1 MTLKLVVTTNV
12 NGDVFE
18 LVLKNARYGVGRR
31 HDNDLRIKETYISG
45 YHAELVRGENGDY
58 FVSDLGSSNGTF
70 LNGRRLSGSEAI
82 KAGDF
87 IKFGILKVAVQEHT
101 DTMPKIVS
109 LRDRPAFARKDESNT
124 AAIAVER
131 KTGSV
136 ATVEGAVPSGE
147 TRATPTER
155 PAGIPV
161 MASLVTA
168 TATVADSRDLKR
180 ELESDKK
187 EIANLNRQI
196 ADGEAKFSK
205 LEGEVASLKRQLAE
219 REESLRE
226 AAAKSDAGSGLEK
239 ELKAREAELAK
250 AKAEMEKLSAAASA
264 KDSLEKELKAREAEL
279 AKAKSEA
286 EKLSAEASAKD
297 SLEKELTARD
307 AELAKAKAEVEK
319 LSSEAAAKTSLEK
332 ELKSREAELAK
343 AKSETEKLSS
353 EATAKSSLEKELK
366 AREAELAKAKAE
378 AEKLSSEATAKSSLE
393 KELKAREAELAKA
406 KSEVDAKAAEIAR
419 LEAEAGKAK
428 GQIEKTSSQAG
439 QFEREL
445 AELRTS
451 IARAERET
459 GEARAALADR
469 ERALS
474 EREAALAAVSK
485 ERESLLKTVE
495 TKESDLAATAGEL
508 AKIALLTASI
518 AGLEHELAASR
529 SHGESVQTERDRF
542 ESELKARESDLSQH
556 RQNLVS
562 MEAQVASLTAS
573 AEAEKSGLAR
583 ELGEA
588 KATNGEMAAELKSVR
603 AELESER
610 KALGAS
616 SKELEREKT
625 KLEKALASLEA
636 KHAKQIEEQA
646 ALKSALQDKEKE
658 LKSLSGEAKKAGQ
671 VSQELESVKAELA
684 ESKAALAT
692 AQAKESNLLADSG
705 EREARLSDLETA
717 LAAAESSA
725 KDLSAQ
731 VAERDS
737 AIELARTEASRLS
750 EEFEAFRR
758 ESGEQSGIA
767 LAAATALTLAREK
780 ELTELRAR
788 LEKEE
793 AAAAEVAQ
801 GLAEE
806 RARRSAIEQERSS
819 LAAELEQLRKAGD
832 GTAGELLAL
841 RSQWETLVAERDELR
856 SRESLQTNDLQ
867 AAKAEANEL
876 RLEMR
881 KGKDAAE
888 RAHRELETT
897 LRSRVAE
904 LETALAAERVRATDT
919 GSEKTR
925 VEESLAVLRSE
936 LEALKEESAQ
946 LRVRNEEASRNNGRL
961 QAELHRETTERS
973 QVNEALETSRIRVNG
988 LVAELEVLKNALE
1001 GKEREIAEREQQFT
1015 RSESETVQKIKR
1027 DLSEA
1032 IATRDAAEEKAA
1044 KAQKEKQSLS
1054 GAFERLKEQL
1064 DQTEA
1069 ALRTAKEVEEEMNH
1083 GKGLLA
1089 RRLEK
1094 AESSNNELAA
1104 RIKEEAMAALASRTL
1119 IEKLELQI
1127 RENESEAVARER
1139 EQVSALQADLSR
1151 ASRRAAEDERR
1162 RRELEAEL
1170 AKVTEARRQ
1179 AEERVLSL
1187 EARIVEQE
1195 AEAESTRGLLNETE
1209 KSRIDFV
1216 SRLAA
1221 ETTLVET
1228 HTRTIEGLRR
1238 ELADTISRF
1247 TTSETAMIARHGE
1260 ETDVLLADL
1269 RSERSRREGLE
1280 VELRNTREGL
1290 SDAVRQARENS
1301 EKAQAKLLAEGSAKL
1316 AAIEEELSKAIR
1328 ARELIE
1334 QSRSALEDELND
1346 REEEI
1351 ESLSERIEDLEI
1363 RLRDEN
1369 ESRHG
1374 VLRLLD
1380 TTRAGFSDSLRAG
1393 WEHLGTVRNTLGH
1406 ERGARQEAEDA
1417 LVRAREEIE
1426 RLGADLKEWERHHQA
1441 EIREWEDRYETL
1453 RGEKLTLASEDADLR
1468 KIRDEIIAATAK
1480 KRSLEDEIESLGSG
1494 VKDIQ
1499 SRQGELKSQRESL
1512 LAERE
1517 ELKAALNAA
1526 RMELGILQKRCTDS
1540 KEQEIK
1546 HTDAIAAAERR
1557 IQSLRKLESEMEH
1570 AVERRRQQHQLSR
1583 GEVFSEPGDPAIAS
1597 TEFSHEDFYRKLI
1610 GKLDLIDDLAKRYDN
1625 KWLYPKVSEQLGILK
1640 RGFVEFL
1647 QDHSVQPFNLE
1658 PGTVVSISERK
1669 RIKLVPLANGAPKKA
1684 NGHGSQSSLVVETV
1698 RPGYVY
1704 RNGSKDVIIRKAEVV
1719 VS

>member
-45 YHAELVRGENGDY
+45 YHAELVRGENGEY
-58 FVSDLGSSNGTF
+58 LVSDLGSSNGTF

-124 AAIAVER
+124 SAIAVER

-136 ATVEGAVPSGE
+136 ATVEGSSPSGE
-147 TRATPTER
+147 TRATPTAH
-155 PAGIPV
+155 PAGSPM
-161 MASLVTA
+161 MAPLVSA
-168 TATVADSRDLKR
+168 TATVVESRDLKK
-180 ELESDKK
+180 ELDSDKK
-187 EIANLNRQI
+187 EIASLNRQI
-196 ADGEAKFSK
+196 ADGETKFAK
-205 LEGEVASLKRQLAE
+205 LEGEVEGLRRQLAE
-219 REESLRE
+219 REECLRD
-226 AAAKSDAGSGLEK
+226 AAAKSDAGSAIEK

-250 AKAEMEKLSAAASA
+250 VEEEAAKLSAEAATKA
-264 KDSLEKELKAREAEL
+264 SLEKELKTREAEL
-279 AKAKSEA
+279 TKSKA
-286 EKLSAEASAKD
+286 
-297 SLEKELTARD
+297 
-307 AELAKAKAEVEK
+307 
-319 LSSEAAAKTSLEK
+319 
-332 ELKSREAELAK
+332 
-343 AKSETEKLSS
+343 
-353 EATAKSSLEKELK
+353 
-366 AREAELAKAKAE
+366 
-378 AEKLSSEATAKSSLE
+378 
-393 KELKAREAELAKA
+393 
-406 KSEVDAKAAEIAR
+406 EVDAKAAEIVR

-428 GQIEKTSSQAG
+428 GEIEKTSSQAG
-439 QFEREL
+439 EFEREL

-459 GEARAALADR
+459 HEARTALADR
-469 ERALS
+469 EKALS
-474 EREAALAAVSK
+474 EREAALAAISE

-508 AKIALLTASI
+508 AKIALLTTSI
-518 AGLEHELAASR
+518 AGLERELAASR
-529 SHGESVQTERDRF
+529 SQGEAVQAERDRLA
-542 ESELKARESDLSQH
+542 SELKAREVDLSQH
-556 RQNLVS
+556 RQGLVS
-562 MEAQVASLTAS
+562 MEAQLASLAAS

-588 KATNGEMAAELKSVR
+588 KAAAAEMAAELKSVR
-603 AELESER
+603 AELEGER

-616 SKELEREKT
+616 SKESEREKT
-625 KLEKALASLEA
+625 KLEKALAALEA
-636 KHAKQIEEQA
+636 KHAKQGEEQA

-671 VSQELESVKAELA
+671 ISQEMELVKAELA
-684 ESKAALAT
+684 EAKDALA
-692 AQAKESNLLADSG
+692 AAREKESNLLENNG
-705 EREARLSDLETA
+705 EREARLSELETA
-717 LAAAESSA
+717 LAAAESGA
-725 KDLSAQ
+725 KDLMARVEES
-731 VAERDS
+731 ES
-737 AIELARTEASRLS
+737 AIALARSEASRVS

-758 ESGEQSGIA
+758 ESSEQSSLA
-767 LAAATALTLAREK
+767 LASAAALTVAKEK
-780 ELTELRAR
+780 ELAELRAR

-793 AAAAEVAQ
+793 AAAAEVIQ
-801 GLAEE
+801 GLVEE
-806 RARRSAIEQERSS
+806 RALRTAIEQERAG
-819 LAAELEQLRKAGD
+819 LATELEQLRKAGD
-832 GTAGELLAL
+832 GTAGELVAL
-841 RSQWETLVAERDELR
+841 RSQWEILVAERDELR
-856 SRESLQTNDLQ
+856 SRESLQTSDLQ

-876 RLEMR
+876 RIEMR
-881 KGKDAAE
+881 KGKEAAE
-888 RAHRELETT
+888 RAHHELETS

-904 LETALAAERVRATDT
+904 LETALASERVRATDT

-925 VEESLAVLRSE
+925 VEESLAALRTE
-936 LEALKEESAQ
+936 LESLKEESAQ

-1027 DLSEA
+1027 DLAEA
-1032 IATRDAAEEKAA
+1032 IATRDAAEEKAS

-1069 ALRTAKEVEEEMNH
+1069 ALRTAKEVEEEMNR
-1083 GKGLLA
+1083 GKGLLS

-1127 RENESEAVARER
+1127 RENESKAVARER

-1170 AKVTEARRQ
+1170 TKATEARRQ
-1179 AEERVLSL
+1179 AEERSRSL

-1209 KSRIDFV
+1209 KSRIDVV

-1221 ETTLVET
+1221 ETALVET

-1247 TTSETAMIARHGE
+1247 TSSETEMIARHGE

-1269 RSERSRREGLE
+1269 RSERTRREGLE

-1301 EKAQAKLLAEGSAKL
+1301 EKAQAKLLAAGSAKL
-1316 AAIEEELSKAIR
+1316 SAVEEELSKAIR

-1334 QSRSALEDELND
+1334 QSRSSLEDELND

-1363 RLRDEN
+1363 RLRDEL

-1393 WEHLGTVRNTLGH
+1393 WEHLGAVRDSLGL
-1406 ERGARQEAEDA
+1406 ERGARQEAEEA
-1417 LVRAREEIE
+1417 LVRTREEIE
-1426 RLGADLKEWERHHQA
+1426 RLGADLEEWEHHHQA

-1453 RGEKLTLASEDADLR
+1453 RGEKLTLTSEDADLR
-1468 KIRDEIIAATAK
+1468 KIREEIMTATAK
-1480 KRSLEDEIESLGSG
+1480 KRSLEDEIEKLGSG

-1499 SRQGELKSQRESL
+1499 TRQGELKSQRESL

-1526 RMELGILQKRCTDS
+1526 RMELGILQKRCIDS
-1540 KEQEIK
+1540 KEQEEK
-1546 HTDAIAAAERR
+1546 HGNAIAAAERR

-1583 GEVFSEPGDPAIAS
+1583 GEVFSEPGDIALS
-1597 TEFSHEDFYRKLI
+1597 AVSSDFSQEDFYRKLI

-1640 RGFVEFL
+1640 RSFVEFL
-1647 QDHSVQPFNLE
+1647 QDHSVQPFDLE

-1684 NGHGSQSSLVVETV
+1684 NGHGAQSSLVVETV

>member
-58 FVSDLGSSNGTF
+58 LVSDLGSSNGTF

-109 LRDRPAFARKDESNT
+109 LRDRPAFARKEGSNT

-136 ATVEGAVPSGE
+136 ATVEGASHSGE

-161 MASLVTA
+161 MATLVSA
-168 TATVADSRDLKR
+168 TATMAESRDLKG
-180 ELESDKK
+180 ELEIEKK
-187 EIANLNRQI
+187 EIARLNRQI
-196 ADGEAKFSK
+196 ADGETKFAK
-205 LEGEVASLKRQLAE
+205 LEGELEGLKRQLAE
-219 REESLRE
+219 REQSLHE
-226 AAAKSDAGSGLEK
+226 AAAKSEAGSGFEK

-250 AKAEMEKLSAAASA
+250 VKA
-264 KDSLEKELKAREAEL
+264 
-279 AKAKSEA
+279 EA
-286 EKLSAEASAKD
+286 EKLSAEA
-297 SLEKELTARD
+297 
-307 AELAKAKAEVEK
+307 
-319 LSSEAAAKTSLEK
+319 
-332 ELKSREAELAK
+332 
-343 AKSETEKLSS
+343 
-353 EATAKSSLEKELK
+353 ATNASFEKELK

-378 AEKLSSEATAKSSLE
+378 AEKLSAEAAAKASLE
-393 KELKAREAELAKA
+393 KELKAREAELAKVKAEAEKLSEEAAAKALLEKELKAREGELAKA
-406 KSEVDAKAAEIAR
+406 KSEAEKLSEEAATKASLEKELKAREGELAKAKSEADAKAVEIAR

-428 GQIEKTSSQAG
+428 GEIEKTSLQAG

-451 IARAERET
+451 ITRAERET
-459 GEARAALADR
+459 QEARTALADR
-469 ERALS
+469 EKALL
-474 EREAALAAVSK
+474 ERESTLATVSK

-495 TKESDLAATAGEL
+495 AKESDLAATAGEL
-508 AKIALLTASI
+508 AKIALLSASL
-518 AGLEHELAASR
+518 AGLERELAEAR
-529 SHGESVQTERDRF
+529 LHGESVRAERDRL
-542 ESELKARESDLSQH
+542 ESDLKARESDLSQH
-556 RQNLVS
+556 RQGLVT

-573 AEAEKSGLAR
+573 AETEKSGLAR

-588 KATNGEMAAELKSVR
+588 KATAAEMAADLKSVR
-603 AELESER
+603 AELDSER

-625 KLEKALASLEA
+625 KLEKALVALEA
-636 KHAKQIEEQA
+636 KHTKQSEEQV

-658 LKSLSGEAKKAGQ
+658 LKSLSDEAKKVGQ
-671 VSQELESVKAELA
+671 VSQEMESVKAELA
-684 ESKAALAT
+684 EANEALAAAR
-692 AQAKESNLLADSG
+692 AQESKLLADSG

-717 LAAAESSA
+717 LAAAESGA

-731 VAERDS
+731 VEEGEA
-737 AIELARTEASRLS
+737 AIALARSEASRVS
-750 EEFEAFRR
+750 DEFEAFRR

-767 LAAATALTLAREK
+767 LAAAAALTVAKEK
-780 ELTELRAR
+780 ELAELRAR
-788 LEKEE
+788 LEKET
-793 AAAAEVAQ
+793 AAAAEVAE

-806 RARRSAIEQERSS
+806 RARRTAIEQERTS

-832 GTAGELLAL
+832 GTSGELVAL

-876 RLEMR
+876 RIEMR
-881 KGKDAAE
+881 KGKEAAE
-888 RAHRELETT
+888 SAHRELETT

-925 VEESLAVLRSE
+925 VEESLAILRTE
-936 LEALKEESAQ
+936 MEALKEESAQ

-973 QVNEALETSRIRVNG
+973 QVNEALETSRVRVNG
-988 LVAELEVLKNALE
+988 LVTELEVLKNALE
-1001 GKEREIAEREQQFT
+1001 GKEREMAEREQQFT

-1032 IATRDAAEEKAA
+1032 IATRDVAEEKAA

-1069 ALRTAKEVEEEMNH
+1069 ALRAAKEVEEEMNH

-1139 EQVSALQADLSR
+1139 EQVNALQADLSR

-1170 AKVTEARRQ
+1170 TKVTEARRQ
-1179 AEERVLSL
+1179 AEERILSL

-1195 AEAESTRGLLNETE
+1195 SEAESTRGLLNETE
-1209 KSRIDFV
+1209 KSRIDLV

-1221 ETTLVET
+1221 ETSLVET

-1238 ELADTISRF
+1238 ELAETISRF
-1247 TTSETAMIARHGE
+1247 TSSESAMIARHGE
-1260 ETDVLLADL
+1260 ETDALLADF
-1269 RSERSRREGLE
+1269 RSEKTRREGLE

-1301 EKAQAKLLAEGSAKL
+1301 EKAQAKLLAAGSAKL
-1316 AAIEEELSKAIR
+1316 SAVEEELSKAIR

-1363 RLRDEN
+1363 RLRDET

-1380 TTRAGFSDSLRAG
+1380 TTRAGFSDTLRSG
-1393 WEHLGTVRNTLGH
+1393 WEHLGAVRNTLGL

-1417 LVRAREEIE
+1417 LVRAREEID

-1468 KIRDEIIAATAK
+1468 KIRDEIMTATAK
-1480 KRSLEDEIESLGSG
+1480 KRSLEDEIEKLGSG

-1499 SRQGELKSQRESL
+1499 ARQGELKSQRESL

-1540 KEQEIK
+1540 KEQEEK
-1546 HTDAIAAAERR
+1546 HGNAIATAERR

-1583 GEVFSEPGDPAIAS
+1583 GEVFSEPDDLGMLAAS
-1597 TEFSHEDFYRKLI
+1597 ADFSQEDFYRKLI

-1640 RGFVEFL
+1640 RSFVEFL
-1647 QDHSVQPFNLE
+1647 QDHSVQPFDLE

-1669 RIKLVPLANGAPKKA
+1669 RIKLVPLQNGAPKKA
-1684 NGHGSQSSLVVETV
+1684 NGNGSQSSLVVETV

>member
-101 DTMPKIVS
+101 DMMPKIVS
-109 LRDRPAFARKDESNT
+109 LRDRPAFARKEESNT
-124 AAIAVER
+124 ASIAVER

-136 ATVEGAVPSGE
+136 ATVEGAAPSGE

-155 PAGIPV
+155 PAGIPL

-168 TATVADSRDLKR
+168 TATVVESRDLKR
-180 ELESDKK
+180 EVESDKK

-205 LEGEVASLKRQLAE
+205 LEGEVEALKRQLAE

-226 AAAKSDAGSGLEK
+226 AAAKSEAGS
-239 ELKAREAELAK
+239 R
-250 AKAEMEKLSAAASA
+250 
-264 KDSLEKELKAREAEL
+264 
-279 AKAKSEA
+279 
-286 EKLSAEASAKD
+286 
-297 SLEKELTARD
+297 
-307 AELAKAKAEVEK
+307 
-319 LSSEAAAKTSLEK
+319 LEK

-343 AKSETEKLSS
+343 AKAEMEKLSS

-378 AEKLSSEATAKSSLE
+378 MEKLSEEVAAKTSLEKELNSRETELAKAKAETEKLSAEATAKSSLE

-406 KSEVDAKAAEIAR
+406 KTETEKLAAEAAVKASFEKELKAREADLAKTKAEVDAKAAEIAR
-419 LEAEAGKAK
+419 LEADAGKAK
-428 GQIEKTSSQAG
+428 GEIEKTTSQAG

-451 IARAERET
+451 MARAERET
-459 GEARAALADR
+459 QETRAALADR
-469 ERALS
+469 EKDLS

-495 TKESDLAATAGEL
+495 AKESDLAATAGEL
-508 AKIALLTASI
+508 AKIALLTSSI
-518 AGLEHELAASR
+518 AGLERELAESR
-529 SHGESVQTERDRF
+529 KHGESVRTERDRF
-542 ESELKARESDLSQH
+542 ESELKSRETDLSQH
-556 RQNLVS
+556 RQGLVS
-562 MEAQVASLTAS
+562 MEAQVASLTAA

-588 KATNGEMAAELKSVR
+588 KSTAAEMAAELKSVR

-610 KALGAS
+610 KALVAS
-616 SKELEREKT
+616 SKELERERT
-625 KLEKALASLEA
+625 KLEKSLAALEA
-636 KHAKQIEEQA
+636 KHAKQSEEQA

-658 LKSLSGEAKKAGQ
+658 LKSLASEAKKAGQ
-671 VSQELESVKAELA
+671 VSQEMESVKAELA
-684 ESKAALAT
+684 ETKEALVEAR
-692 AQAKESNLLADSG
+692 AKESNLLADSG
-705 EREARLSDLETA
+705 EREARLSALETA

-725 KDLSAQ
+725 KDLSAEF
-731 VAERDS
+731 AERES
-737 AIELARTEASRLS
+737 AIALARSEASRLS

-758 ESGEQSGIA
+758 ESGEQSSLA
-767 LAAATALTLAREK
+767 LAAAAALTVAKEK
-780 ELTELRAR
+780 ELAELRAR
-788 LEKEE
+788 VEKEE

-806 RARRSAIEQERSS
+806 RARRTSIEQERAG

-832 GTAGELLAL
+832 GTAGELVAL

-876 RLEMR
+876 RIEMR
-881 KGKDAAE
+881 KSKEAAE

-904 LETALAAERVRATDT
+904 LETALASERVRATDT

-925 VEESLAVLRSE
+925 VEESLAALRTE
-936 LEALKEESAQ
+936 LESLKEESAQ

-973 QVNEALETSRIRVNG
+973 QVNEALETNRIRVNG

-1001 GKEREIAEREQQFT
+1001 GKEREMAEREQQFT

-1104 RIKEEAMAALASRTL
+1104 RIKEEAMAALAGRTL

-1170 AKVTEARRQ
+1170 AKATEARKQ
-1179 AEERVLSL
+1179 AEERILSL

-1221 ETTLVET
+1221 EAALVET

-1247 TTSETAMIARHGE
+1247 TSSETAMIARHGE
-1260 ETDVLLADL
+1260 ETDALLTDL
-1269 RSERSRREGLE
+1269 RSERARREGLE

-1301 EKAQAKLLAEGSAKL
+1301 EKAQVKLLAEGSAKL
-1316 AAIEEELSKAIR
+1316 SAIEEELSKAIR

-1393 WEHLGTVRNTLGH
+1393 WDHLGAVRNTLGL
-1406 ERGARQEAEDA
+1406 EQGARQEAEDA
-1417 LVRAREEIE
+1417 LVRAREEID
-1426 RLGADLKEWERHHQA
+1426 RLGVDLKEWERHHQA

-1468 KIRDEIIAATAK
+1468 KIRDEIITSTAK
-1480 KRSLEDEIESLGSG
+1480 KRSLEDEIEKLGSG

-1526 RMELGILQKRCTDS
+1526 RMELGILQKRCADS
-1540 KEQEIK
+1540 KEQEEK
-1546 HTDAIAAAERR
+1546 YGNAIATAERR

-1583 GEVFSEPGDPAIAS
+1583 GEVFSEPGDLALSAVS
-1597 TEFSHEDFYRKLI
+1597 SDFSQEDFYRKLI

-1647 QDHSVQPFNLE
+1647 QDHSVQPFDLE

-1684 NGHGSQSSLVVETV
+1684 NGHGAQSSLVVETV

-1704 RNGSKDVIIRKAEVV
+1704 RNGSQDVIIRKAEVV